1 MKTLAVGE
9 FKSHFSEVLK
19 EVESGE
25 KIIITYGRNKK
36 SVAALIPISEFNQNH
51 TVKIGLLKEHK
62 ISIAKD
68 FEMTEEEFIGI

>member
-9 FKSHFSEVLK
+9 FKAHFSELLK

-36 SVAALIPISEFNQNH
+36 SVAALVPIEELSQNH
-51 TVKIGLLKEHK
+51 SVKLGLLRKQK
-62 ISIAKD
+62 LLLKDD
-68 FEMTEEEFIGI
+68 FEMTDDELIN